1 MLSILPERAHPLKT
15 IGIVIFAAAAFLAI
29 SLLALNLGL
38 IIWSRFGFTAFE
50 VFITTYCAILIAVII
65 KL

>member
-1 MLSILPERAHPLKT
+1 MLSILPERARPLKT
-15 IGIVIFAAAAFLAI
+15 IGIIIFAAAAFLAI
-29 SLLALNLGL
+29 SLMALNLGL

-50 VFITTYCAILIAVII
+50 VFITAYCAILIAVII